1 MKKFSEFVNEST
13 DKKKIKLKDKPV
25 NYLSED
31 ELKKYLEIADNFLSD
46 EAKDVCNWLI
56 DNNDYY
62 KKNINSLLDFFNSGS
77 PSQKELKKL
86 YSNINKVNDTGRVK
100 EIPVFM
106 TKKEF
111 EDVVNKKIPADLAI
125 MDFETE
131 AGRNEIAKRYIPLV
145 HKIAN
150 SWVGKTALTRDELFE
165 AGMHGLADAMK
176 DYGQPSKKAKKN
188 NKEIDIE
195 KYTSYTFLQLA
206 AQRIRIVILETI
218 KDESHLVRIPRSKQA
233 EEKEKKGYNTK
244 SNSVSGD
251 TPMGSKDGGI
261 GKSLFDLVGD
271 VENPTI
277 EMDKREVNSLW
288 DQIMNELTK
297 KFGYKTMDI
306 FKNHFGFNLDRYEEV
321 PYDYVK
327 EYPKIE
333 YYRNDKSGDDNSKF
347 VKVDRDYIENHKDEQ
362 YYTFRAK
369 KLSGKE
375 MAARYNYNSASSITS
390 EVTKVLNYIRKDSK
404 IFKKFQDIN
413 FLTKEVKH
421 DEDEYM
427 NDGEPVYEASRRREF
442 SMYGTNNI
450 DGDD

>member
-1 MKKFSEFVNEST
+1 
-13 DKKKIKLKDKPV
+13 
-25 NYLSED
+25 
-31 ELKKYLEIADNFLSD
+31 
-46 EAKDVCNWLI
+46 
-56 DNNDYY
+56 
-62 KKNINSLLDFFNSGS
+62 LLDFFNSGS

-150 SWVGKTALTRDELFE
+150 SWVGKTALSRDELFE

-188 NKEIDIE
+188 NKEINIE
-195 KYTSYTFLQLA
+195 KYASYTFLQLA

-251 TPMGSKDGGI
+251 TPMGSKDGGT

-306 FKNHFGFNLDRYEEV
+306 FKNHFGFGLKQGEKN
-321 PYDYVK
+321 
-327 EYPKIE
+327 
-333 YYRNDKSGDDNSKF
+333 
-347 VKVDRDYIENHKDEQ
+347 
-362 YYTFRAK
+362 
-369 KLSGKE
+369 LSGKD
-375 MAARYNYNSASSITS
+375 MAKKYGYSSPSSITA
-390 EVTKVLNYIRKDSK
+390 EITKVLLFIKKDK
-404 IFKKFQDIN
+404 AMFKKFQDI
-413 FLTKEVKH
+413 FELMQEAKH
-421 DEDEYM
+421 DEDEYSDD
-427 NDGEPVYEASRRREF
+427 NEPIYINSKIMEDR
-442 SMYGTNNI
+442 MYGSNNI
-450 DGDD
+450 DND